1 MHKKKDLG
9 EKINKFYNY
18 FDMIKNLNYNKV
30 RTREEIVMDSLT
42 GKVALVTGAS
52 RGIGSAIA
60 KKLALNGA
68 SVIINYSK
76 DDIGANNTLKEITKS
91 GGYAKTIKKDI
102 SYYSN
107 CIELINEVI
116 TTFGKID
123 ILVNNAGITK
133 DTLLIRMKK
142 EDFEQVINVNLVG
155 TFNVTKNVIPYMM
168 KAHSGRIIN
177 ISSVVGICGNA
188 GQTNYAAS
196 KAGIIGFTKSLAKEV
211 ASRNILVNAIAPG
224 FIQTNMTDVLKEEI
238 KQEIAKNIPMQR
250 MGDAKD
256 VANVVKFLASRDSS
270 YITGQVIH
278 VDGGMLM

>member
-123 ILVNNAGITK
+123 ILVNNAAVQYECKDFKQIT
-133 DTLLIRMKK
+133 
-142 EDFEQVINVNLVG
+142 DFQFDKTIKTNIYG
-155 TFNVTKNVIPYMM
+155 TFYMSREALKYM
-168 KAHSGRIIN
+168 KSGECIIN
-177 ISSVVGICGNA
+177 KSSVTDMQVM
-188 GQTNYAAS
+188 
-196 KAGIIGFTKSLAKEV
+196 KS
-211 ASRNILVNAIAPG
+211 
-224 FIQTNMTDVLKEEI
+224 
-238 KQEIAKNIPMQR
+238 
-250 MGDAKD
+250 
-256 VANVVKFLASRDSS
+256 
-270 YITGQVIH
+270 
-278 VDGGMLM
+278 

>member
-1 MHKKKDLG
+1 MHKKKDLV

-107 CIELINEVI
+107 CIELINVYI
-116 TTFGKID
+116 VFRLIHKIKASISLFICVFYSYKLNKIHLFG
-123 ILVNNAGITK
+123 VYN
-133 DTLLIRMKK
+133 
-142 EDFEQVINVNLVG
+142 
-155 TFNVTKNVIPYMM
+155 
-168 KAHSGRIIN
+168 
-177 ISSVVGICGNA
+177 
-188 GQTNYAAS
+188 
-196 KAGIIGFTKSLAKEV
+196 
-211 ASRNILVNAIAPG
+211 
-224 FIQTNMTDVLKEEI
+224 
-238 KQEIAKNIPMQR
+238 KNI
-250 MGDAKD
+250 
-256 VANVVKFLASRDSS
+256 
-270 YITGQVIH
+270 
-278 VDGGMLM
+278 

>member
-123 ILVNNAGITK
+123 ILVNNAAKSEIGLFMDFKRENINNLMNIN
-133 DTLLIRMKK
+133 LLAPMYLSQAVLPSMISK
-142 EDFEQVINVNLVG
+142 G
-155 TFNVTKNVIPYMM
+155 
-168 KAHSGRIIN
+168 SGNIIN
-177 ISSVVGICGNA
+177 ISSIWGETGASCEVVYSTTKGGLNL
-188 GQTNYAAS
+188 
-196 KAGIIGFTKSLAKEV
+196 FTKALAKEV
-211 ASRNILVNAIAPG
+211 ASFGIRVNAIAPG
-224 FIQTNMTDVLKEEI
+224 VIDTEMNSFLEADEKEELI
-238 KQEIAKNIPMQR
+238 NDIPIGR
-250 MGDAKD
+250 FGTVDE
-256 VANVVKFLASRDSS
+256 VANTVLFLCQNNTS
-270 YITGQVIH
+270 YLTGQIIRI
-278 VDGGMLM
+278 DGGFL